1 MYEHKAEFKNY
12 NELAFQLQIQL
23 FGLLIENGSEPFKY
37 CPSANK
43 LGEKLRQEKAQGTQ
57 QGKEGPG
64 VPAQKSL
71 LLLSVLFS
79 PVSISYSRSFF
90 SSPCN
95 DRFSRARLLPV
106 CKAHFWRFCLQIS
119 PVRCFCQECRFPM
132 KFYQQLFCRLRPFDL
147 FCNIGFSTNLS
158 SSEDASSSH
167 DIFYSFFFSF
177 FYYYAGIKLRA
188 KCMGGKGF
196 TSKPDTKP
204 SLPTS

>member
-1 MYEHKAEFKNY
+1 MFWNHLCAFHTRAVYIFLSSFSWRSPRNETVLQHTLIHTQTQKGTHVYEHKAEFKNY

-95 DRFSRARLLPV
+95 DRFSRARLLLV

-119 PVRCFCQECRFPM
+119 PVRCFCQKCRFPM

-158 SSEDASSSH
+158 SSEE
-167 DIFYSFFFSF
+167 
-177 FYYYAGIKLRA
+177 
-188 KCMGGKGF
+188 
-196 TSKPDTKP
+196 
-204 SLPTS
+204 

>member
-1 MYEHKAEFKNY
+1 MFWNHLCASHTRAVYIFLSSFSWRSPRNETVLQHTLIHTQTKKGTHVYEHKAEFKNY

-23 FGLLIENGSEPFKY
+23 FGLFIENGSEPFKY

-57 QGKEGPG
+57 QGKEGPR

-79 PVSISYSRSFF
+79 PVSISYCRSFF

-158 SSEDASSSH
+158 SSEE
-167 DIFYSFFFSF
+167 
-177 FYYYAGIKLRA
+177 
-188 KCMGGKGF
+188 
-196 TSKPDTKP
+196 
-204 SLPTS
+204 

>member
-43 LGEKLRQEKAQGTQ
+43 LGENLLQEKAQGTQ

-95 DRFSRARLLPV
+95 DRFSRARFLPV

-158 SSEDASSSH
+158 SSEE
-167 DIFYSFFFSF
+167 
-177 FYYYAGIKLRA
+177 
-188 KCMGGKGF
+188 
-196 TSKPDTKP
+196 
-204 SLPTS
+204 